1 MELILYYFIFIFLT
15 FFCYNLFS
23 VNNRNRR
30 RNTVIIPINNFD
42 IEEMHN
48 AVSTY
53 EIVDGEDIICPI
65 TQENIPVGQEVQE
78 LPCGHKFSKDIFIWI
93 EVKTNVLFVEIILLA
108 IETTKFIFNHFTNIF
123 WFTYILNT
131 CPSTTKTTN
140 SSFTRSQSIYNFSS
154 KRL

>member
-93 EVKTNVLFVEIILLA
+93 EVKNKCPICRNNIIS
-108 IETTKFIFNHFTNIF
+108 
-123 WFTYILNT
+123 Y
-131 CPSTTKTTN
+131 
-140 SSFTRSQSIYNFSS
+140 
-154 KRL
+154 